1 MALPHSMDYLM
12 NNGVLDFDA
21 AAYLNNPMAG
31 GVNYAPNMLGGVQM
45 QAQPK
50 SDSFSNKAKAK
61 LKDIDFLKKAATAVI
76 SAVLIGTALVKGKKC
91 WNNVKSS
98 QAVQSV
104 GNFFTS
110 AKSGI
115 SNFISKFKK

>member
-1 MALPHSMDYLM
+1 MALPHSMDYLT

-21 AAYLNNPMAG
+21 AAYLNNPMAT
-31 GVNYAPNMLGGVQM
+31 GVNYGPNLLGGVQM

-50 SDSFSNKAKAK
+50 NDSFTNKAKAK

-91 WNNVKSS
+91 WNSVTSSNAS
-98 QAVQSV
+98 QAV
-104 GNFFTS
+104 GTFFTS
-110 AKSGI
+110 AKTGI

>member
-1 MALPHSMDYLM
+1 MALPHSMDYLT

-21 AAYLNNPMAG
+21 AAYLNNPMAT
-31 GVNYAPNMLGGVQM
+31 GVNYGPNLLGGVQM

-50 SDSFSNKAKAK
+50 NDSFTNKAKAK
-61 LKDIDFLKKAATAVI
+61 LKDVDFLKKAATAVI

-91 WNNVKSS
+91 WNSVKSS
-98 QAVQSV
+98 NASQAV

-110 AKSGI
+110 AKTSI